1 MFSKDSYLLNT
12 ELYILLEWIDSFHL
26 GFPVGGLSFVGFF
39 LLLFF
44 CVCFFFLSFI
54 WEMQHKS
61 NGQSLRFQFERLR

>member
-26 GFPVGGLSFVGFF
+26 GFPVGELSFVGFF

-44 CVCFFFLSFI
+44 FVFFFFFLSFI

-61 NGQSLRFQFERLR
+61 NGQSLRF